1 MCYNKIVKIKN
12 VELKNNLVLA
22 PMAGVSDVGF
32 RNLALGFG
40 AGLVTTEM
48 VSARAMRFGSKNTFS
63 LLETL
68 EDERPVAVQLFG
80 HDPVDFEYA
89 LSCGALDKFDIIDL
103 NFGCP
108 APKIVKN
115 GEGSALMRDLP
126 LAGKIVETCVKNTNK
141 PVTVKFRKSFFED
154 GLECVELAKICEEC
168 GASAL
173 TIHGRTRPQM
183 YSGNVDLE
191 AIADVKSAVHIP
203 VFGNGDVVDK
213 ESLERMKKTG
223 VDGVAIGRG
232 AQGKPWIFEE
242 LTRGERVEVD
252 KFDII
257 CRHIEILKK
266 FYSENHI
273 NVYIRK
279 HLLWYLKDEQ
289 NAKQEKIKIV
299 TAKTLDESM
308 RILKNYFEGRKN
320 EKNN

>member
-1 MCYNKIVKIKN
+1 MKIKD
-12 VELKNNLVLA
+12 VELKNDLVLA

-63 LLETL
+63 LLQTL
-68 EDERPVAVQLFG
+68 ESEKPCAVQLFG
-80 HDPVDFEYA
+80 HDPVDFEFA
-89 LSCGALDKFDIIDL
+89 LGCGALDKFDIIDL

-126 LAGKIVETCVKNTNK
+126 LAAQIVETCVKNTNK
-141 PVTVKFRKSFFED
+141 PVTVKFRKSFYEK
-154 GLECVELAKICEEC
+154 GMECLELARICEEC
-168 GASAL
+168 GASAI

-183 YSGNVDLE
+183 YSGRVDLD
-191 AIADVKSAVHIP
+191 AIAKVKSAVHIP

-213 ESLERMKKTG
+213 ETLGLMRETG

-232 AQGKPWIFEE
+232 AQGKPWIFQE
-242 LTRGERVEVD
+242 LTSGRVEVD
-252 KFDII
+252 KFDVL
-257 CRHIEILKK
+257 CCHVDILKK
-266 FYSENHI
+266 FYSENYI
-273 NVYIRK
+273 NVYMRK
-279 HLLWYLKDEQ
+279 HFLWYLKDEK
-289 NAKQEKIKIV
+289 NAKQEKIRLV
-299 TAKTLDESM
+299 TAKTLDEAM
-308 RILKNYFEGRKN
+308 QILKNYFEGRKY